1 MNRDADE
8 DTSQEPNIKKD
19 KHFSFKNTAQK
30 DSPEPI
36 TDSKKKMGILN
47 LIQNMSGSE
56 LKNTNGQ
63 SMSQP
68 QNTKKERRDTSRDYV
83 SFQHSGVNS
92 RFESQK
98 ASLV

>member
-1 MNRDADE
+1 LQLGTRKHEPEENLYFIKTKSAKKQQPVYEPYSSNTNE
-8 DTSQEPNIKKD
+8 DTSQEPN

-36 TDSKKKMGILN
+36 TDSKKKVGILN

-63 SMSQP
+63 SMS
-68 QNTKKERRDTSRDYV
+68 
-83 SFQHSGVNS
+83 
-92 RFESQK
+92 
-98 ASLV
+98 